1 MAHIGFV
8 LCVCVSGLMTDP
20 RRDVFVFFFLFYSA
34 VRVHF
39 DMPLELNFKP
49 KSGDDLPKRAVQSHR
64 ILCSVVLLRQWQLA
78 GAAGDDPEPFRPE
91 MSIDVILDAM

>member
-1 MAHIGFV
+1 MADIGFV

-20 RRDVFVFFFLFYSA
+20 RRDVFVFFFLFYST

-49 KSGDDLPKRAVQSHR
+49 KSGDDLLKRLVQSHR

-78 GAAGDDPEPFRPE
+78 GAAGDDPEISRAI
-91 MSIDVILDAM
+91 SA